1 MALVM
6 VNVWL
11 ALFILQ
17 QQQRTQQSQMI
28 RMQEEIKRQQL
39 ENKEQKRSQGNM
51 SIVRKREY

>member
-1 MALVM
+1 MM
-6 VNVWL
+6 NVWL